1 MGDARPYH
9 TIIMHVQYSNDSMC

>member
-9 TIIMHVQYSNDSMC
+9 TIITHVQYSNDSMC